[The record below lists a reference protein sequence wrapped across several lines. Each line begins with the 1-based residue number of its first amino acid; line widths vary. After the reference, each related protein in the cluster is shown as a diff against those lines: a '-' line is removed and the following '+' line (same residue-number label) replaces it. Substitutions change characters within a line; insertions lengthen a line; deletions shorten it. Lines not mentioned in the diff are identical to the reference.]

1 MPQRTSAERKARQ
14 QRKRDAERAKQAA
27 AREAWQRAEDIRLEA
42 LAEDRAPA
50 AQRRSTELR
59 APTAI
64 PDRKTGGYRR
74 ANPLWRMHQAD
85 HGRTITRLHL
95 AAATRFSEDYEI
107 GIEGARLTMAARGIQ
122 DGCETA
128 DVSQTR
134 MAALARYRAACEA
147 LGGTLRTPVQLLVL
161 HNTPISRM
169 VGLFGL
175 VEDRLSGWV
184 LAGLDRLCDH
194 YWPNRVTRS
203 DAADVLMLDPT
214 ITDIP
219 QERLGR
225 ALIGA

>member
-1 MPQRTSAERKARQ
+1 
-14 QRKRDAERAKQAA
+14 
-27 AREAWQRAEDIRLEA
+27 
-42 LAEDRAPA
+42 
-50 AQRRSTELR
+50 
-59 APTAI
+59 
-64 PDRKTGGYRR
+64 
-74 ANPLWRMHQAD
+74 
-85 HGRTITRLHL
+85 
-95 AAATRFSEDYEI
+95 
-107 GIEGARLTMAARGIQ
+107 
-122 DGCETA
+122 
-128 DVSQTR
+128 
-134 MAALARYRAACEA
+134 
-147 LGGTLRTPVQLLVL
+147 
-161 HNTPISRM
+161 M